1 LQKVGE
7 EVKSKKQ
14 LAAEKA
20 AELNALF
27 KPVVDKKAQVAAG
40 VDPKSVVCQFF
51 KAGTCTKGNRC
62 KFSHDLSKERKAAK
76 IDVYSDRRDG
86 EEGGED
92 TMEDWDENKL
102 REVVDKKHGASN
114 RTDIICKFFLDAIE
128 QKKYGWF
135 WSCPNGGTQCMYRH
149 ALPPGFVLSAKKKK
163 DEEEDEENKVTLEDQ
178 LEQERRALTKSTPL
192 THELFLKWKEDKR
205 LAKEKAA
212 ADRKV
217 QIKAGKTTMSGR
229 EAFEFNPDLIA
240 GDDDLAYDEDELRK
254 VLSLLSSLH
263 HHRRHGHPLLRTSTH
278 ANFSLSRHA
287 QCRTRNKPKRKRR
300 RCPRT
305 STGDR
310 SRATTENQLWRSTSP
325 RSPPMRNSPSS
336 MSRCGDPCRERAP
349 LYSDSSL
356 SSSLSLILL
365 FLPLFLSLR
374 RRPWVDCTP
383 DADDDYDNRYDALS
397 SRARGHPG
405 AYHHRLQCGRCC
417 VRLGTSSPTRGDPPP
432 QSRSGA
438 SISEGGGPV
447 VTSTRRLGR
456 LEGEEKEMVRERRGP
471 CCSPHEIEAH
481 LVHPNPPFFAPV
493 GCSILCEGRLSW
505 SWRIGGTS
513 ATLG

>member
-1 LQKVGE
+1 MSAKKGAKKVDQKKVAKIVDDKTFGMKNKNKSKKVQQYISTVKTQTAHSLGGNKKVGE

-20 AELNALF
+20 AELNQLF

-92 TMEDWDENKL
+92 TMEDWDESKL

-212 ADRKV
+212 ADRKI

-254 VLSLLSSLH
+254 
-263 HHRRHGHPLLRTSTH
+263 
-278 ANFSLSRHA
+278 
-287 QCRTRNKPKRKRR
+287 NKEQ
-300 RCPRT
+300 
-305 STGDR
+305 
-310 SRATTENQLWRSTSP
+310 TEKEEEKVP
-325 RSPPMRNSPSS
+325 E
-336 MSRCGDPCRERAP
+336 DE
-349 LYSDSSL
+349 
-356 SSSLSLILL
+356 
-365 FLPLFLSLR
+365 
-374 RRPWVDCTP
+374 
-383 DADDDYDNRYDALS
+383 
-397 SRARGHPG
+397 HK
-405 AYHHRLQCGRCC
+405 
-417 VRLGTSSPTRGDPPP
+417 
-432 QSRSGA
+432 
-438 SISEGGGPV
+438 GPV
-447 VTSTRRLGR
+447 
-456 LEGEEKEMVRERRGP
+456 EGDDGEPAVEVDESAFAADEELPEFDE
-471 CCSPHEIEAH
+471 
-481 LVHPNPPFFAPV
+481 
-493 GCSILCEGRLSW
+493 
-505 SWRIGGTS
+505 
-513 ATLG
+513 